1 MTAGRTPIARLA
13 KAFALPLPRNGE
25 RPLPD
30 ARAQKPGWPLGQGN
44 GNWKHG
50 RFTKEWIEERRRLR
64 ALLRELRGLAYKD
77 ENTTDLTM
85 TMAS

>member
-1 MTAGRTPIARLA
+1 MHGG
-13 KAFALPLPRNGE
+13 KS
-25 RPLPD
+25 
-30 ARAQKPGWPLGQGN
+30 PGAPLGQGN

-64 ALLRELRGLAYKD
+64 ALLRELRGLVYKD

-85 TMAS
+85 TMASPTVVPAGALDFTPSPGDVFGDGDR